1 MLEELYV
8 PSLFR
13 NTLRKFL
20 NGVERE
26 YSSRHILSSDWK
38 WYKEYFQEWVK
49 NMKTYCQVPEALVHV
64 VCIQFNFKKFQ
75 QLIENLSNSPGIF
88 GGDIFRDFPEV
99 TYLLS
104 EFHILVLELDLQE
117 HKSEK
122 TTEKKRKIDDKLDV
136 LLQKLLSPS

>member
-1 MLEELYV
+1 M
-8 PSLFR
+8 
-13 NTLRKFL
+13 
-20 NGVERE
+20 
-26 YSSRHILSSDWK
+26 I
-38 WYKEYFQEWVK
+38 
-49 NMKTYCQVPEALVHV
+49 TYCNTPEALVRV
-64 VCIQFNFKKFQ
+64 VCIQFNFKKFEE
-75 QLIENLSNSPGIF
+75 LIENLSKSPGIF

-104 EFHILVLELDLQE
+104 EFHILVLALDLQE